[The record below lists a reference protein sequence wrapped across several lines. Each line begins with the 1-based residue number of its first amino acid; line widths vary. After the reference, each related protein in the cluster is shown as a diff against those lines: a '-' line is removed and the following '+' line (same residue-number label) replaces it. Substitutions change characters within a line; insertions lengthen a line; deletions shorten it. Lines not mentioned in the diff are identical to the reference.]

1 MHVEWENRENKKCY
15 TAANFDDMDI
25 ILMSLQAQGAP
36 DSKSCEIMHFG

>member
-1 MHVEWENRENKKCY
+1 MHVELENRENKKCY

-25 ILMSLQAQGAP
+25 ILMSLQAHGAP